1 MEKVD
6 EKYNEICEKLGFIP
20 SEIPDDVPA
29 QEDDSL
35 ENPFSILEVDE
46 IVYLYK
52 NGYLKIGNHQSK

>member
-1 MEKVD
+1 MAKVD

-20 SEIPDDVPA
+20 SELPDDVPA

-35 ENPFSILEVDE
+35 DNPFSVLNADE

-52 NGYLKIGNHQSK
+52 NGYLKKTK